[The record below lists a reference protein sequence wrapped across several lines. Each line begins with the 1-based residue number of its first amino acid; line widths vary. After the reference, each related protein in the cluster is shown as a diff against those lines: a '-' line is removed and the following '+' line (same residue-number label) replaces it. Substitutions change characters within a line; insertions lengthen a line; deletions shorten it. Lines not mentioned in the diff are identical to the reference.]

1 MRVEMRKTDGGKK
14 GGEIPGKQVVHQ
26 ARRRCSAETME
37 ALVKKCELSHCL
49 HDRFTTSLG
58 ILRVKCLP

>member
-1 MRVEMRKTDGGKK
+1 MRVEMRKTDGGD
-14 GGEIPGKQVVHQ
+14 
-26 ARRRCSAETME
+26 AETME